1 MRITKQSMPSSQAI
15 AFFIFLLLLLLLFFT
30 PFFSLAQEAPRQGRE
45 RRVSARG
52 EEISPGDIVRI
63 DTDLV
68 SVEVTVKDGAGQSV
82 RGLRQDAFRI
92 FEDEVEQPISFF
104 SAHSTGVVVQCPL
117 DLVFALDVS
126 GSMKPHEMEMLRD
139 AATHFKESLS
149 EHNSRFAVV
158 SFGMRVKVLQ
168 SFTDDPRKL
177 DKAFNSAIQDEMGLS
192 THVFD
197 AVDDAVRLLVRQG
210 RKTSGEQL
218 VKRIVIVISDGFPT
232 GDTVS
237 ARTVIERANA
247 ANVSVYSVTMPSFS
261 FNYAS
266 HGRPLPT
273 ILDISGLVAE
283 TGGVGVYAT
292 DQNYTDA
299 FKSIREQ
306 VLSKYVIAF
315 YPNKEKRDGQF
326 HKLRIAAPGGLNV
339 SQSRQG
345 YEGKGQR

>member
-1 MRITKQSMPSSQAI
+1 MRITAHSTQPPRAGALSI
-15 AFFIFLLLLLLLFFT
+15 LLFLLFT
-30 PFFSLAQEAPRQGRE
+30 PPFCFAQEAQRQVRE

-52 EEISPGDIVRI
+52 EEVGPGDVVRI

-68 SVEVTVKDGAGQSV
+68 SVEVTVKDPSGQAV

-104 SAHSTGVVVQCPL
+104 SAHQTAGGVPRPL

-126 GSMKPHEMEMLRD
+126 GSMKPRELEMLRE
-139 AATHFKESLS
+139 AAALFKESLS
-149 EHNSRFAVV
+149 GHNSRFAVI

-168 SFTDDPRKL
+168 SFTDDRRKL
-177 DKAFNSAIQDEMGLS
+177 DKAFYSAVQDEAGLS
-192 THVFD
+192 THAFD

-210 RKTSGEQL
+210 RKTSGGQL
-218 VKRIVIVISDGFPT
+218 VKWIVIVISDGFPT

-237 ARTVIERANA
+237 PRTVIERANA

-261 FNYAS
+261 FSFAAS
-266 HGRPLPT
+266 GGRPLPT
-273 ILDISGLVAE
+273 ILDVSGLVAQ

-292 DQNYTDA
+292 DRNYTAA
-299 FKSIREQ
+299 FKAISEE
-306 VLSKYVIAF
+306 VLSRYVIAF
-315 YPNKEKRDGQF
+315 YPNKEKRRDGRF
-326 HKLRIAAPGGLNV
+326 HKLRIAAPGGLTV

-345 YEGKGQR
+345 YTGERPR

>member
-1 MRITKQSMPSSQAI
+1 MRSSHAR
-15 AFFIFLLLLLLLFFT
+15 ALSVCLLVLLLLLFT
-30 PFFSLAQEAPRQGRE
+30 PPFCFAQGAQGQVRE

-52 EEISPGDIVRI
+52 EEVGPGDIVRI
-63 DTDLV
+63 ETDLV

-104 SAHSTGVVVQCPL
+104 SAHSTGDGVQCPL

-126 GSMKPHEMEMLRD
+126 GSMKPHEMELLRD
-139 AATHFKESLS
+139 AAAHFKESLS
-149 EHNSRFAVV
+149 EHNSRFAVI
-158 SFGMRVKVLQ
+158 SFGMSVKVLQ
-168 SFTDDPRKL
+168 SFTDDQRKL
-177 DKAFNSAIQDEMGLS
+177 DKVFNSAIQDEMGLS
-192 THVFD
+192 THAYD

-237 ARTVIERANA
+237 PRTVIERANA

-261 FNYAS
+261 FNYAAS

-273 ILDISGLVAE
+273 ILDVSGLVAQ
-283 TGGVGVYAT
+283 TGGVSVYAT
-292 DQNYTDA
+292 DQNYADA
-299 FKSIREQ
+299 FKSIREE

-315 YPNKEKRDGQF
+315 YPNKEKRRDEQF
-326 HKLRIAAPGGLNV
+326 HKLRIAAPGGLTI

-345 YEGKGQR
+345 YAGKGQR